1 MRIYLTV
8 DVGKNAVTPSVGVMT
23 HHHSMQG
30 MSYEAATEP
39 DMETVRLG
47 MEVANQVLGF
57 AEGLRR
63 EP

>member
-8 DVGKNAVTPSVGVMT
+8 DIGKNAVTPSVGVMT
-23 HHHSMQG
+23 HYPTQG
-30 MSYEAATEP
+30 VSYEATTEP

>member
-1 MRIYLTV
+1 MMVYLTV
-8 DVGKNAVTPSVGVMT
+8 NIDKSSVLPKVGIMT
-23 HHHSMQG
+23 HHPVPG
-30 MSYEAATEP
+30 MSYEASTEP